1 MVLVPAI
8 VFGTGDCVGEVARIF
23 SYLSVF
29 FFNICIFILHF
40 FLRAPDLFILFFGCV
55 GSSFLCEGFL

>member
-29 FFNICIFILHF
+29 FFLISVFLFYIFF
-40 FLRAPDLFILFFGCV
+40 FK
-55 GSSFLCEGFL
+55 SS